1 MRIFRLDEVVGA
13 IVSARL
19 RTAGTSA
26 EDGVAT
32 ANGMFLEVTGESE
45 RLGKPISFPPTEL
58 PCRLSRSTK
67 NGAGSSLMLWSTT
80 CRSGTSLDRD
90 LDSFNSRSAGLRLSR
105 DGLWST
111 NRCEDLLEEA
121 PRSGLGVGKRYVSD
135 AFESGEKPVCERSGV
150 RLLGTGIL
158 VLGEDEKSVE
168 VGLSGVDRVRA
179 RRVLGSSRS
188 MRGEGDVDEGDGWDE
203 VGVVKP
209 SPRVPDR
216 FLVINGLV

>member
-1 MRIFRLDEVVGA
+1 M
-13 IVSARL
+13 
-19 RTAGTSA
+19 
-26 EDGVAT
+26 
-32 ANGMFLEVTGESE
+32 
-45 RLGKPISFPPTEL
+45 
-58 PCRLSRSTK
+58 
-67 NGAGSSLMLWSTT
+67 
-80 CRSGTSLDRD
+80 
-90 LDSFNSRSAGLRLSR
+90 
-105 DGLWST
+105 
-111 NRCEDLLEEA
+111 EEA

-135 AFESGEKPVCERSGV
+135 AFESGEKPVCERSGA

-216 FLVINGLV
+216 FLVISGLV